1 MKNNTLILFIPYFL
15 ILVSCGLKEN
25 EKQYKNVELEVTG
38 NLKRIP
44 VDQRTPNVSTGLV
57 SFENL
62 LFNLNWSYN
71 QIQIY
76 DLDKDELIKSLDF
89 EIEGDQGVGNIFG
102 FHVHNLDSI
111 FLFGQMEPRIYLT
124 DTSGLIL
131 NRINYN
137 IPDGYSSAFVHPT
150 YFYSPPSI
158 QSGEM
163 IVKTHFFGNY
173 RDVTNDELK
182 NKHMVY
188 SIDLE
193 SGNTTL
199 LSHTYPEDYLS
210 LGLKHFEPSIAV
222 GKEKIVYS
230 LFGDHRVFY
239 ADSFNESLDSK
250 EAKSSYLDNT
260 LKLFPVDGGRFE
272 NQYYMN
278 AYSRYDNLVY
288 DKYRNVFY
296 RFAYPTLDLEDENAV
311 VRLRNAPGPFAI
323 LVLNES
329 LDVVGETLFEEGIFL
344 PSNFFVSEEG
354 LYLSIN
360 HPDNPENKEEFLS
373 FQQLKLKE
381 L

>member
-1 MKNNTLILFIPYFL
+1 
-15 ILVSCGLKEN
+15 
-25 EKQYKNVELEVTG
+25 
-38 NLKRIP
+38 
-44 VDQRTPNVSTGLV
+44 V

-89 EIEGDQGVGNIFG
+89 EIEGDQGVGNVFG

-111 FLFGQMEPRIYLT
+111 FLFGQMESRIYLT

-131 NRINYN
+131 NKINYN

-193 SGNTTL
+193 SGNTNL

-222 GKEKIVYS
+222 GKKKIVYS

-278 AYSRYDNLVY
+278 AYSRYDNLVF

-311 VRLRNAPGPFAI
+311 LRLRNAPGPFAI

-329 LDVVGETLFEEGIFL
+329 LDVIGETLFEESVFL
-344 PSNFFVSEEG
+344 PTNFFINEEG

-360 HPDNPENKEEFLS
+360 HPDNPENKEEYLS
-373 FQQLKLKE
+373 FQLLKLKE
-381 L
+381 R